1 MKVNQIQ
8 IAQPALATK
17 ATTSNRKRSSQV
29 VLALVVPALLMAGEA
44 NAASVIDA
52 TMKAALEAGFG
63 DLIDTMK
70 DVIGTS
76 WPFVI
81 GAAVLMAA
89 PGLVLK
95 LIGKATGR

>member
-1 MKVNQIQ
+1 MQHNNEAAIVVPGKAESSKGKRV
-8 IAQPALATK
+8 AL
-17 ATTSNRKRSSQV
+17 
-29 VLALVVPALLMAGEA
+29 VLAAVLPVALVAGEA

-52 TMKAALEAGFG
+52 TMKAALESGFG

-89 PGLVLK
+89 PTLVLK

>member
-1 MKVNQIQ
+1 MFFGKSQSASNE
-8 IAQPALATK
+8 AQHGT
-17 ATTSNRKRSSQV
+17 RRSAV
-29 VLALVVPALLMAGEA
+29 VLSVVTLGAVVVGDA

-52 TMKAALEAGFG
+52 AMKTALESGFA
-63 DLIDTMK
+63 DLIDTVK
-70 DVIGTS
+70 DVIATS

-95 LIGKATGR
+95 LIGKATGGR